1 MDGCICSKSIKTS
14 MWGHSNSFFFLFLIY
29 IKCSTIPTHHF
40 FQEIIPS
47 FFWRAISPSI
57 EILQETCSG
66 HLGTLAG
73 TSSSQASGVR
83 CSLSESPWASWE
95 QEGWVSAAATP
106 CAWVPRKRAARSCI
120 TSTSRS
126 AGIHTARQPRSP
138 SLGPVART
146 QSKRASLL
154 TPASRVQEV

>member
-1 MDGCICSKSIKTS
+1 MRTLQQSF
-14 MWGHSNSFFFLFLIY
+14 FFFLFLIY

-47 FFWRAISPSI
+47 FFWRAVSPSI
-57 EILQETCSG
+57 DILQETCSG

-83 CSLSESPWASWE
+83 CSLNLRGPPESRKTGSRQRPRPVHVCLETE
-95 QEGWVSAAATP
+95 QLAAASP
-106 CAWVPRKRAARSCI
+106 PLRVPPAF
-120 TSTSRS
+120 TQ
-126 AGIHTARQPRSP
+126 ARQPRSP

-154 TPASRVQEV
+154 PPASRVQEV